1 MRVGFD
7 ISQVAHRGGVA
18 TYTSELTKE
27 LIRHKEIDWVFFY
40 SSLRKKYQG
49 ELPKVKQFKI
59 PPTIL
64 EIIFNDLRF
73 PIEKFIGEI
82 DIYHSSDWMQPKTK
96 AKKVTTI
103 HDVIPLI
110 YPEWSNPKI
119 VKIHKKRLKLVEEDI
134 DMVIAVSNSTK
145 KDLLKISKIPE
156 EKITVIYEGVSETY
170 KIQTEK
176 KVSEF
181 KNKYKLPDKFFLAI
195 GGIGER
201 KNIKR
206 IKEATQGF
214 KLIVLGEDIPSLQV
228 EEIPLLYSA
237 SEALIYTTLYEGF
250 GLPILEAMACGTPV
264 ITSNVSSMP
273 EIAGDAALFADP
285 ERIEDIK
292 TKINLILRSEKKRVE
307 LIKKGLKQ
315 AEKFNWKK
323 AAFETIDLYKALLKD

>member
-237 SEALIYTTLYEGF
+237 S
-250 GLPILEAMACGTPV
+250 
-264 ITSNVSSMP
+264 
-273 EIAGDAALFADP
+273 
-285 ERIEDIK
+285 
-292 TKINLILRSEKKRVE
+292 
-307 LIKKGLKQ
+307 
-315 AEKFNWKK
+315 
-323 AAFETIDLYKALLKD
+323 